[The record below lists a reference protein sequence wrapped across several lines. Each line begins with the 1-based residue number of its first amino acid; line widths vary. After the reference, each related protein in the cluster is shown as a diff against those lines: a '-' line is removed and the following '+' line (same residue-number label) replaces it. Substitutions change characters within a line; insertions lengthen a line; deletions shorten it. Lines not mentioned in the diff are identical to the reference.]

1 MQRANHWRRAHPL
14 LSIIF
19 TKQKFTIL
27 LIALS
32 AFGCLLLSLRIL
44 RTGDL
49 YFLYLPWNLFLAWV
63 PFLLSSRSYQNCLGG
78 KPKLKSVL
86 LWAVWFL
93 FYPNA
98 PYIITD
104 LVHLG
109 FSSAIPKWYDS
120 LLVFSFALT
129 GLLVG
134 LASLYQMHRVIEL
147 YFGKITGWIFIITM
161 LLASGFGIYIGR
173 ILRWNS
179 WDLFI
184 HTIPLLADVR
194 EHFLSPSAIVMTI
207 SFSLFT
213 GIAYLLLFFMM
224 HAPGRNVEMQ
234 SSNG

>member
-1 MQRANHWRRAHPL
+1 MERANQLRRLQPL
-14 LSIIF
+14 PGFIF
-19 TKQKFTIL
+19 SKQKLTIL
-27 LIALS
+27 LIAMSLV
-32 AFGCLLLSLRIL
+32 GCLLLCARII

-49 YFLYLPWNLFLAWV
+49 YYLFLPWNVFLAWI
-63 PFLLSSRSYQNCLGG
+63 PFLLSSRSYQNCLEK

-86 LWAVWFL
+86 LWALWFL

-109 FSSAIPKWYDS
+109 ARAAIPMWYDS

-134 LASLYQMHRVIEL
+134 LASLYQMHRVMEH
-147 YFGKITGWIFIITM
+147 YFGKITGWIFILTI
-161 LLASGFGIYIGR
+161 LPASGFGIFIGR

-184 HTIPLLADVR
+184 HTIPLLSDVR
-194 EHFLSPSAIVMTI
+194 ENFLTPSAMMMTI
-207 SFSLFT
+207 SFAFFT
-213 GIAYLLLFFMM
+213 GISYLLLFFMM
-224 HAPGRNVEMQ
+224 HMHVRRIEI
-234 SSNG
+234 